1 MSFVHLHC
9 HSEYSLGDS
18 TARIKDYI
26 EAAKKAGMNALALS
40 DTNSIAGAFTFSIL
54 CKDNSIKA
62 IIASE
67 LSLKGG
73 SIVCIAMNE
82 KGMNNL
88 AMLVSLSRNKHGLSL
103 KNIKYHNEG
112 LICLSGCMLANKL
125 ISGDS
130 KKARSLAIR
139 FKSFFKDRFYIELQ
153 DHGKAEDKVALPLLK
168 KLADELEI
176 ECVCTNDVHYI
187 KKNDADAY
195 DTLCCIR
202 NGKKKNAP
210 VPEGEYFFKSTDE
223 MKDLFS
229 WCPEALNNT
238 SRIAELCTL
247 DFCEYEKSRL
257 EHPYPEI
264 HQNPDEYLA
273 ALVNTGLKKRFETIT
288 DEINDRL
295 KAEMETIKEKGWTD
309 FFIIVHDVV
318 SWVRKEGIT
327 IVPGRW
333 KYVSSLVCYLL
344 EITDINPLEYGLISE
359 DFINKKSCINH
370 IDISVAA
377 SPEGK
382 ARIIGYLKSEYG
394 EYGVGYAGYFYNN
407 NDIQSIVVSQVA
419 SVYGC
424 SDFSSRTMFFSLEE
438 FVAGLKIWNTFSGN
452 TVKHTASFIESVRK
466 INGLKSGYIFDDSPE
481 IIWSSQNKTFPL
493 IENPDYDM
501 LTADYDMYSPA
512 QTFRIVTLYYQKWI
526 DDAQIIIRKRHDPD
540 FNIREINLSD
550 EKVFGF
556 LVPREP
562 YNECYMIFAP
572 VEKIVKDHVM
582 FFDLDYDKP
591 YFWEVLEKI
600 KPQNISELAAAIAL
614 SFHYAEPLFDI
625 LDIDAYIK
633 KQKVFNPD
641 LSEILKDTNG
651 HIIFEEQ
658 KVHAISVLF
667 ESTIDEALYAFRSIY
682 EESESIIDA
691 LKKEY
696 IEKAVEKGIEQQNA
710 EKTFYII
717 KYIMKYKKRLP
728 LKAECIPCAIETYQL
743 AYIATYYPEVANEV
757 FNF

>member
-1 MSFVHLHC
+1 M
-9 HSEYSLGDS
+9 
-18 TARIKDYI
+18 
-26 EAAKKAGMNALALS
+26 
-40 DTNSIAGAFTFSIL
+40 
-54 CKDNSIKA
+54 
-62 IIASE
+62 
-67 LSLKGG
+67 
-73 SIVCIAMNE
+73 
-82 KGMNNL
+82 
-88 AMLVSLSRNKHGLSL
+88 
-103 KNIKYHNEG
+103 
-112 LICLSGCMLANKL
+112 
-125 ISGDS
+125 
-130 KKARSLAIR
+130 
-139 FKSFFKDRFYIELQ
+139 
-153 DHGKAEDKVALPLLK
+153 
-168 KLADELEI
+168 
-176 ECVCTNDVHYI
+176 CTNDVHYI

-273 ALVNTGLKKRFETIT
+273 ALVNSGLKKRFETIT

-344 EITDINPLEYGLISE
+344 EITDINPFEYGLIYE
-359 DFINKKSCINH
+359 DFINKKSCI
-370 IDISVAA
+370 
-377 SPEGK
+377 
-382 ARIIGYLKSEYG
+382 
-394 EYGVGYAGYFYNN
+394 
-407 NDIQSIVVSQVA
+407 
-419 SVYGC
+419 
-424 SDFSSRTMFFSLEE
+424 
-438 FVAGLKIWNTFSGN
+438 
-452 TVKHTASFIESVRK
+452 
-466 INGLKSGYIFDDSPE
+466 
-481 IIWSSQNKTFPL
+481 
-493 IENPDYDM
+493 
-501 LTADYDMYSPA
+501 
-512 QTFRIVTLYYQKWI
+512 
-526 DDAQIIIRKRHDPD
+526 
-540 FNIREINLSD
+540 
-550 EKVFGF
+550 
-556 LVPREP
+556 
-562 YNECYMIFAP
+562 
-572 VEKIVKDHVM
+572 
-582 FFDLDYDKP
+582 
-591 YFWEVLEKI
+591 LEKI
-600 KPQNISELAAAIAL
+600 KPQNISELAAAIAI

-625 LDIDAYIK
+625 LDIDTYIK
-633 KQKVFNPD
+633 KQKVFDPD
-641 LSEILKDTNG
+641 LSEILKDING

-667 ESTIDEALYAFRSIY
+667 ESTINEALYAFRSIY
-682 EESESIIDA
+682 EGSESRIDA

-696 IEKAVEKGIEQQNA
+696 IEKAAEKGIEQQYA

-717 KYIMKYKKRLP
+717 KYIIKYKKLLL

-743 AYIATYYPEVANEV
+743 AYIAAYYPEIADEV